1 MSSNIGVM
9 GHPIGHTKSP
19 VFQQAGLD
27 EIGIDETFEAWDVLP
42 EDLEEK
48 VATFRASGFLAACV
62 TLPHKQAVI
71 PLVDELTEAAEAVG
85 AVNWIF
91 NRDGKLV
98 GHNTDGTGFLRALKE
113 KAGFDPKG
121 ANAVVFGAG
130 GAARA
135 IVYALKTAGV
145 ARLAI
150 ANRTLEKA
158 QALASHFSKGKFRP
172 IAIGMSRDE
181 LSNHVPYANLL
192 VNTTSLG
199 MAGGPAELATP
210 VTTDMI
216 SADAVGYDAVYAP
229 PLTRFL
235 REVEEAGGES
245 AGGMTMLVFQGI
257 EGFEMATGKKAPVDT
272 MFAAIEKALKSD
284 EE

>member
-27 EIGIDETFEAWDVLP
+27 ELGINETFEAWDVAP
-42 EDLEEK
+42 EELEAK
-48 VATFRASGFLAACV
+48 VATFRESGFLAGCV

-71 PLVDELTEAAEAVG
+71 PMVDELTEAAQAVG

-91 NRDGKLV
+91 NQDGKLV

-121 ANAVVFGAG
+121 ADAVVFGAG

-135 IVYALKTAGV
+135 IVYALKSAGV
-145 ARLAI
+145 GRLTI
-150 ANRTLEKA
+150 ANRTVEKG
-158 QALASHFSKGKFRP
+158 QGLASDFSEGRFKP
-172 IAIGMSRDE
+172 TAIGMSRDE
-181 LSNHVPYANLL
+181 LANHVPYANLL

-199 MAGGPAELATP
+199 MAGGPAEMATP
-210 VTTDMI
+210 VTADMI
-216 SADAVGYDAVYAP
+216 SAEAIGYDAVYAP
-229 PLTRFL
+229 PMTKFL
-235 REVEEAGGES
+235 REVEEAGGTA

-257 EGFEMATGKKAPVDT
+257 EGFEMATGQKAPVDT

-284 EE
+284 

>member
-1 MSSNIGVM
+1 MSSNIGII

-27 EIGIDETFEAWDVLP
+27 ELGIDETFEAWDVKP
-42 EDLEEK
+42 EELEAK
-48 VATFRASGFLAACV
+48 VATFRAKGFLAGCV

-71 PLVDELTEAAEAVG
+71 PIVDELTDAAEKVG

-98 GHNTDGTGFLRALKE
+98 GHNTDGTGFLRGLKE

-121 ANAVVFGAG
+121 VDAVVFGAG
-130 GAARA
+130 GASRA

-145 ARLAI
+145 ARLTI
-150 ANRTLEKA
+150 ANRTVETA
-158 QALASHFSKGKFRP
+158 QALASEFSEGRFKP
-172 IAIGMSRDE
+172 TAIGMSRDE
-181 LSNHVPYANLL
+181 LSNYVPYATLL

-210 VTTDMI
+210 VTADMI
-216 SADAVGYDAVYAP
+216 SADAMGYDAVYAP
-229 PLTRFL
+229 PMTKFLT
-235 REVEEAGGES
+235 EVEEAGGTSE
-245 AGGMTMLVFQGI
+245 GGMTMLVFQGI
-257 EGFEMATGKKAPVDT
+257 EGFEMATGKTAPVDT
-272 MFAAIEKALKSD
+272 MFSAIEKALKSD
-284 EE
+284 

>member
-27 EIGIDETFEAWDVLP
+27 KLGIKETFEAWDVAP

-48 VATFRASGFLAACV
+48 VKTFRGDEFLACCV

-71 PLVDELTEAAEAVG
+71 PMVDELTEAAEAVG

-91 NRDGKLV
+91 SRDGKLV
-98 GHNTDGTGFLRALKE
+98 GHNTDGSGFLRALKE
-113 KAGFDPKG
+113 KAEFDPEG
-121 ANAVVFGAG
+121 VDAVVFGAG

-135 IVYALKTAGV
+135 IVYALKSAGV
-145 ARLAI
+145 ARLTI
-150 ANRTLEKA
+150 ANRTIEKA
-158 QALASHFSKGKFRP
+158 QALASEFSEGRFKP
-172 IAIGMSRDE
+172 NAIGMSRDE
-181 LSNHVPYANLL
+181 LSNYVPYATLL

-210 VTTDMI
+210 VTADMI
-216 SADAVGYDAVYAP
+216 SADTVGYDAVYAP
-229 PLTRFL
+229 PMTRFL
-235 REVEEAGGES
+235 REVDGAGGTS

-257 EGFEMATGKKAPVDT
+257 EGFEMATGQKAPVDT
-272 MFAAIEKALKSD
+272 MFAAIEKALNSD
-284 EE
+284 

>member
-1 MSSNIGVM
+1 M
-9 GHPIGHTKSP
+9 
-19 VFQQAGLD
+19 
-27 EIGIDETFEAWDVLP
+27 
-42 EDLEEK
+42 
-48 VATFRASGFLAACV
+48 
-62 TLPHKQAVI
+62 

-113 KAGFDPKG
+113 KAGFDPEG
-121 ANAVVFGAG
+121 VDAVVFGAG

-135 IVYALKTAGV
+135 IVYALKTTGV
-145 ARLAI
+145 ARLTI

-158 QALASHFSKGKFRP
+158 QILASEFSEGRFKP
-172 IAIGMSRDE
+172 TAIGMDRDE
-181 LSNHVPYANLL
+181 LANYVPYATLL

-210 VTTDMI
+210 ATADMI
-216 SADAVGYDAVYAP
+216 SADTVGYDAVYAP
-229 PLTRFL
+229 PETKFL
-235 REVEEAGGES
+235 REVEEAGGTP

-257 EGFEMATGKKAPVDT
+257 EGFEMATGKSAPVDI
-272 MFAAIEKALKSD
+272 MFAAIEKALRSS
-284 EE
+284 

>member
-1 MSSNIGVM
+1 M

-19 VFQQAGLD
+19 IFQQAGLD
-27 EIGIDETFEAWDVLP
+27 ELGIDETFEAWDVLP
-42 EDLEEK
+42 ENLEAK
-48 VATFRASGFLAACV
+48 VATFRESGFIASCV
-62 TLPHKQAVI
+62 TLPYKQDVI
-71 PLVDELTEAAEAVG
+71 PLVDELTEAAEAIG

-91 NRDGKLV
+91 NHDGKLV
-98 GHNTDGTGFLRALKE
+98 GHNTDGSGFLRALKE

-135 IVYALKTAGV
+135 IIYALKTAGV
-145 ARLAI
+145 NRLTI
-150 ANRTLEKA
+150 ANRTVERA
-158 QALASHFSKGKFRP
+158 QALANDFSEGRFKP
-172 IAIGMSRDE
+172 TATGMTRDE
-181 LSNHVPYANLL
+181 LTNYVPYANLL

-210 VTTDMI
+210 ATADMI

-229 PLTRFL
+229 PITKFL
-235 REVEEAGGES
+235 REVEEAGGEP

-257 EGFEMATGKKAPVDT
+257 EGFEMATGKTAPVDT
-272 MFAAIEKALKSD
+272 MFSAIEKALKSD
-284 EE
+284 

>member
-1 MSSNIGVM
+1 MSSNFGII

-27 EIGIDETFEAWDVLP
+27 ELGIKETFEAWDVSP
-42 EDLEEK
+42 EELEEK
-48 VATFRASGFLAACV
+48 VATFRAKGFIASCV

-113 KAGFDPKG
+113 KAGFDLKG
-121 ANAVVFGAG
+121 ADAVVFGAG

-135 IVYALKTAGV
+135 IIYALKNAGV
-145 ARLAI
+145 ARLTI
-150 ANRTLEKA
+150 ANRTVEKA
-158 QALASHFSKGKFRP
+158 QSLASTFSEAKFKP
-172 IAIGMSRDE
+172 TAIGISRDE
-181 LSNHVPYANLL
+181 LSNCVPYATLL

-210 VTTDMI
+210 VTADMI
-216 SADAVGYDAVYAP
+216 SADTVAYDAVYAP
-229 PLTRFL
+229 PMTKFL
-235 REVEEAGGES
+235 QEVEEAGGKS

-257 EGFEMATGKKAPVDT
+257 EGFEMATGKTAPVDT
-272 MFAAIEKALKSD
+272 MFAAIEKALK
-284 EE
+284 EG

>member
-1 MSSNIGVM
+1 M

-19 VFQQAGLD
+19 IFQQAGLD
-27 EIGIDETFEAWDVLP
+27 ELGIDETFEAWDVLP
-42 EDLEEK
+42 ENLEAK
-48 VATFRASGFLAACV
+48 VATFRESGFIASCV
-62 TLPHKQAVI
+62 TLPYKQDVI
-71 PLVDELTEAAEAVG
+71 PLVDELTEAAEAIG

-91 NRDGKLV
+91 NHDGKLV
-98 GHNTDGTGFLRALKE
+98 GHNTDGSGFLRALKE

-135 IVYALKTAGV
+135 IIYALKTAGV
-145 ARLAI
+145 NRLTI
-150 ANRTLEKA
+150 ANRTVARA
-158 QALASHFSKGKFRP
+158 QALANDFSEGRFKP
-172 IAIGMSRDE
+172 TATGMTRDE
-181 LSNHVPYANLL
+181 LTNYVPYANLL

-210 VTTDMI
+210 ATADMI

-229 PLTRFL
+229 PITKFL
-235 REVEEAGGES
+235 REVEEAGGEP

-257 EGFEMATGKKAPVDT
+257 EGFEMATGKTAPVDT
-272 MFAAIEKALKSD
+272 MFSAIEKALKSD
-284 EE
+284 

>member
-19 VFQQAGLD
+19 IFQQAGLN
-27 EIGIDETFEAWDVLP
+27 ELGIDETFEAWDVLP
-42 EDLEEK
+42 EDLEDK
-48 VATFRASGFLAACV
+48 VATFREKGFIAACV

-71 PLVDELTEAAEAVG
+71 PMVDELTEAAESVG

-91 NRDGKLV
+91 NRDGKLI
-98 GHNTDGTGFLRALKE
+98 GHNTDCNGFLRALKE

-121 ANAVVFGAG
+121 ADAVVFGAG

-145 ARLAI
+145 NRLTI
-150 ANRTLEKA
+150 ANRTVEKA
-158 QALASHFSKGKFRP
+158 QALANDFSEGRFKP
-172 IAIGMSRDE
+172 TATGMSRDE
-181 LSNHVPYANLL
+181 LSNYVPYANLL

-210 VTTDMI
+210 ATADMI

-229 PLTRFL
+229 PMTKFL
-235 REVEEAGGES
+235 REVEEAGGEP

-257 EGFEMATGKKAPVDT
+257 EGFEMATGKTAPVDT
-272 MFAAIEKALKSD
+272 MFNALERALKSG
-284 EE
+284 

>member
-1 MSSNIGVM
+1 M

-19 VFQQAGLD
+19 IFQQAGLD
-27 EIGIDETFEAWDVLP
+27 ELGIDETFEALDVLP
-42 EDLEEK
+42 EDLEAK
-48 VATFRASGFLAACV
+48 IATFRESGFIASCV
-62 TLPHKQAVI
+62 TLPYKQDVI
-71 PLVDELTEAAEAVG
+71 PLVDELTEAAEAIG

-98 GHNTDGTGFLRALKE
+98 GHNTDGSGFLRALKE

-121 ANAVVFGAG
+121 ADAVVFGAG

-145 ARLAI
+145 NRLTI
-150 ANRTLEKA
+150 ANRTVEKA
-158 QALASHFSKGKFRP
+158 QALANDFSEGRFKP
-172 IAIGMSRDE
+172 TATGMSRDE
-181 LSNHVPYANLL
+181 LSNYVPYANLL

-210 VTTDMI
+210 ATADMI

-229 PLTRFL
+229 PMTKFL
-235 REVEEAGGES
+235 REVEEAGGEP

-257 EGFEMATGKKAPVDT
+257 EGFEMATGKTAPVDT
-272 MFAAIEKALKSD
+272 MFTALERALKSG
-284 EE
+284 

>member
-1 MSSNIGVM
+1 MSSNFGII

-27 EIGIDETFEAWDVLP
+27 ELGIKETFEAWDVSP

-48 VATFRASGFLAACV
+48 VATFRASGFIASCV

-71 PLVDELTEAAEAVG
+71 PMVDELTEAAEAVG

-113 KAGFDPKG
+113 KAEFDPKG
-121 ANAVVFGAG
+121 ADAVVLGAG

-135 IVYALKTAGV
+135 IIYALKNAGV
-145 ARLAI
+145 ARLTI
-150 ANRTLEKA
+150 AKRTIEKA
-158 QALASHFSKGKFRP
+158 QALASTFSEGRFKPTATG
-172 IAIGMSRDE
+172 ISRDE
-181 LSNHVPYANLL
+181 LSNCVPYATLL

-210 VTTDMI
+210 VTADMI
-216 SADAVGYDAVYAP
+216 SADAMGYDAVYAP
-229 PLTRFL
+229 PMTKFL
-235 REVEEAGGES
+235 QEVEEAGGRG

-257 EGFEMATGKKAPVDT
+257 EGFEMATGKTAPVDT
-272 MFAAIEKALKSD
+272 MFTAIEKALKAG
-284 EE
+284 

>member
-19 VFQQAGLD
+19 IFQQAGLD
-27 EIGIDETFEAWDVLP
+27 ELGIEETFEAWDVLP
-42 EDLEEK
+42 EDLEAK
-48 VATFRASGFLAACV
+48 VATFRESGFIASCV

-71 PLVDELTEAAEAVG
+71 PLVDELTEAAEAIG
-85 AVNWIF
+85 AINWIF

-98 GHNTDGTGFLRALKE
+98 GHNTDGSGFLRALKE

-135 IVYALKTAGV
+135 IIYALKTAGV
-145 ARLAI
+145 NRLTI
-150 ANRTLEKA
+150 ANRTVERA
-158 QALASHFSKGKFRP
+158 HALANEFSEGRFKP
-172 IAIGMSRDE
+172 TATGMTRDE
-181 LSNHVPYANLL
+181 LTNYVPYANLL

-210 VTTDMI
+210 ATADMI

-229 PLTRFL
+229 PITKFL
-235 REVEEAGGES
+235 REVEEAGGEP

-257 EGFEMATGKKAPVDT
+257 EGFEMATGKTAPVDT
-272 MFAAIEKALKSD
+272 MFSAIEQALKSD
-284 EE
+284 

>member
-1 MSSNIGVM
+1 M

-19 VFQQAGLD
+19 IFQQAGLD
-27 EIGIDETFEAWDVLP
+27 ELGIDETFEAWDVLP
-42 EDLEEK
+42 EDLEAK
-48 VATFRASGFLAACV
+48 VATFRESGFIASCV
-62 TLPHKQAVI
+62 TLPYKQDVI
-71 PLVDELTEAAEAVG
+71 PLVDELTEAAEAIG

-91 NRDGKLV
+91 NHDGKLV
-98 GHNTDGTGFLRALKE
+98 GHNTDGSGFLRALKE

-135 IVYALKTAGV
+135 IIYALKTAGV
-145 ARLAI
+145 NRLTI
-150 ANRTLEKA
+150 ANRTVERA
-158 QALASHFSKGKFRP
+158 QALANDFSEGRFKP
-172 IAIGMSRDE
+172 TATGMTRDE
-181 LSNHVPYANLL
+181 LTNYVPYANLL

-210 VTTDMI
+210 ATADMI

-229 PLTRFL
+229 PITKFL
-235 REVEEAGGES
+235 REVEEAGGEP

-257 EGFEMATGKKAPVDT
+257 EGFEMATGKTAPVDT
-272 MFAAIEKALKSD
+272 MFSAIEKALKSD
-284 EE
+284 

>member
-27 EIGIDETFEAWDVLP
+27 ELGIKETFEAWDVAP

-48 VATFRASGFLAACV
+48 VASFRTSGFLAGCV

-71 PLVDELTEAAEAVG
+71 PLVDELTDAAQAVG

-121 ANAVVFGAG
+121 VDAVVFGAG

-145 ARLAI
+145 NRLTI
-150 ANRTLEKA
+150 ANRTIERG
-158 QALASHFSKGKFRP
+158 QTLASEFAEGRFKP
-172 IAIGMSRDE
+172 QAIGMSRDE
-181 LSNHVPYANLL
+181 LSNFVPYATLL

-199 MAGGPAELATP
+199 MAGGPAEMATP
-210 VTTDMI
+210 VTADMI
-216 SADAVGYDAVYAP
+216 SADTVGYDAVYAP
-229 PLTRFL
+229 PMTKFL
-235 REVEEAGGES
+235 REVEEAGGTA

-257 EGFEMATGKKAPVDT
+257 EGFEMATGQKAPVDT
-272 MFAAIEKALKSD
+272 MFSAIEQAFKS
-284 EE
+284 E